1 MEKLRDTFH
10 VGLWGLEE
18 GEEEEEEE
26 VEEEQEVEE
35 VEEEQE
41 LRRGRSRGRP
51 TDHC

>member
-18 GEEEEEEE
+18 GEVEE

-35 VEEEQE
+35 GQGRGKRT
-41 LRRGRSRGRP
+41 RRRP
-51 TDHC
+51 TDHY